1 MSEGFELD
9 PRLAGDTFVVGDLSL
24 CRVLLM
30 RDRRYAWLVL
40 VPRRQGMAEVADLT
54 ADERETLW
62 REVDAAG
69 AALRAVAPC
78 DKLNI
83 GALGN
88 IVRQLH
94 VHVVARV
101 EGDAAWPGPVWG
113 HGNAEAYGDGEA
125 EERVEALKGR
135 LGGVVARSHRR

>member
-1 MSEGFELD
+1 MTQTEFALD
-9 PRLAGDTFVVGDLSL
+9 PRLAADTETIGDLSL

-30 RDRRYAWLVL
+30 NDARFPWIVL
-40 VPRRQGMAEVADLT
+40 VPRLVGLAEILDLDAPDRT
-54 ADERETLW
+54 LLIEETM
-62 REVDAAG
+62 AAG
-69 AALRAVAPC
+69 RALRAVAPC

-94 VHVVARV
+94 MHVVARV

-113 HGNAEAYGDGEA
+113 SGAAKPYDDNWRRDLIGALAAE
-125 EERVEALKGR
+125 
-135 LGGVVARSHRR
+135 LGIAR